1 MNVQKVNNFFY
12 ILTGLNRTTAMM
24 KTIKKN
30 HTHSVLM
37 TTIRED
43 LGLRTSFLPSQVIHL
58 SSQTRSILV
67 GSHSKDLQKNE
78 R

>member
-1 MNVQKVNNFFY
+1 MNVQKVNKKCKVA
-12 ILTGLNRTTAMM
+12 LPSMV

-43 LGLRTSFLPSQVIHL
+43 LGLRTSKIF
-58 SSQTRSILV
+58 SSQP
-67 GSHSKDLQKNE
+67 SHPSFFSDSVYFSWVTQ
-78 R
+78 

>member
-43 LGLRTSFLPSQVIHL
+43 LGLRTSKIF
-58 SSQTRSILV
+58 SSQP
-67 GSHSKDLQKNE
+67 SHPSFFSDSFYFSWVTQ
-78 R
+78 